1 MLPLVLGGIGAA
13 GGALG
18 GGALAGRYMPFL
30 GKAAYEGADYLRSKA
45 SSGLRKA
52 ANTVAGVDYEGAGLG
67 ALGTPARALQ
77 ARLGQ
82 ASRAAGNLPLG
93 AVPGIASATGLGM
106 GAVAGGLAGGALG
119 GGIGQ
124 LIDPESPGSSNTASA
139 KYGVTPYATTMQYV

>member
-1 MLPLVLGGIGAA
+1 MLPLILGGAGAI
-13 GGALG
+13 G
-18 GGALAGRYMPFL
+18 GGALAGRYMSSL

-52 ANTVAGVDYEGAGLG
+52 AKNMAGVDYEGAGLG

-82 ASRAAGNLPLG
+82 ASRSVGNMPLGYVPSIGSIGGLGIAAAAGGTAG
-93 AVPGIASATGLGM
+93 A
-106 GAVAGGLAGGALG
+106 ALG

-124 LIDPESPGSSNTASA
+124 LIDPEDTLSAGSSNTPNAQ
-139 KYGVTPYATTMQYV
+139 YGVTPYSTTLQYR

>member
-1 MLPLVLGGIGAA
+1 MLPLVLGGIGAV

-30 GKAAYEGADYLRSKA
+30 GKAAYEGADYLRAKA

-52 ANTVAGVDYEGAGLG
+52 AKNMAGVDYEGAGLG

-77 ARLGQ
+77 ARLAQ
-82 ASRAAGNLPLG
+82 AGRAVGNMPLG
-93 AVPGIASATGLGM
+93 SVPGIASAAGLGA
-106 GAVAGGLAGGALG
+106 GAVAGGLAAGALG

-124 LIDPESPGSSNTASA
+124 LIDPESPGSSNTVSA
-139 KYGVTPYATTMQYV
+139 RYGVTPSATTMQYR